1 LGVILLT
8 ILVTSC
14 GNGGGA
20 PQQPSPP
27 LGDDASLSSLTISDG
42 TLNPAFVPSLTDYAA
57 SVPRNTDSVVVS
69 VTTSDSDASVTI
81 NGGADTSISLDV
93 GENTINILVTAENG
107 TATRTYTVVIT
118 RLASDNAN
126 LSNIELSNATLEQ
139 SFDPAVLD
147 YETTVDFLSDR
158 MQVTVTADDENAN
171 IKINGKDADSGV
183 ASEPIV
189 IDVGSNTITI
199 NVLAEDGTTA
209 QTYTV
214 VVIRQSELAFVQT
227 AYVKASNTNDY
238 DVFGYSVALSGDGRT
253 LAIGAPA
260 EGSAATGVN
269 GDQAD
274 NSAGTSGAVY
284 VFARDTAGTWSQQAY
299 VKASNTDG
307 GDQFGRSVAMS
318 GDGSMLAIG
327 APFEGSSTTGVNGD
341 QADNSAGASGAVYVF
356 ARDTAGTWSQQ
367 AYIKASNTDGGD
379 RFGWSVAMSGDGS
392 MLATGAPFEGGLAT
406 GINGDQANNTASS
419 AGAVYIFSR
428 DSADAWGQEAYVK
441 ASNTDSG
448 DNFGSSVTLSGDGS
462 MLATGAP
469 HEGSAATGINGDQ
482 ADNTAS
488 SAGAVYVFSRDS
500 ADAWSQ
506 EAYVKAS
513 NTDSGDNFG
522 SSVTLSGDGSMLATG
537 APLEGSAATGVNGD
551 QADNSAGTSGAV
563 YVFAR
568 DTAGTWSQE
577 AYVKASNTDSRDYFG
592 FSITLS
598 GDGSMLVT
606 GAPFEDS
613 LATGVNGDEA
623 DNTANDSGA
632 NYVFWRNA
640 TGTWTQQV
648 YVKASNTT
656 AGYLCCESNGGEN
669 DLVGDYFGVDVSL
682 ARDSKTLAVGAYWER
697 SAATGVNGDQTDT
710 SLYVAGAAYIFE
722 L

>member
-1 LGVILLT
+1 MRYVADRRTKLFPGIQTLAGRLGVILLT

-118 RLASDNAN
+118 RLVSDNAN

-199 NVLAEDGTTA
+199 NVLAEDDTTA

-274 NSAGTSGAVY
+274 NTAGVSGAVY

-318 GDGSMLAIG
+318 GDGSMLA
-327 APFEGSSTTGVNGD
+327 
-341 QADNSAGASGAVYVF
+341 
-356 ARDTAGTWSQQ
+356 
-367 AYIKASNTDGGD
+367 
-379 RFGWSVAMSGDGS
+379 
-392 MLATGAPFEGGLAT
+392 TGAPFEGGLAT
-406 GINGDQANNTASS
+406 GIDGDQANNTASS

-448 DNFGSSVTLSGDGS
+448 DTFGSSVTLSGDGS

-513 NTDSGDNFG
+513 NTDS
-522 SSVTLSGDGSMLATG
+522 
-537 APLEGSAATGVNGD
+537 
-551 QADNSAGTSGAV
+551 
-563 YVFAR
+563 
-568 DTAGTWSQE
+568 
-577 AYVKASNTDSRDYFG
+577 RDYFG

-632 NYVFWRNA
+632 NYVFWRDA